1 MANVKGF
8 RPGSKSWKNFMAKL
22 YGIGA
27 AVVIVGAL
35 FKIMHWPG
43 ANLML
48 IVGLSTEAV
57 IFIFSSFEPI
67 PVDYDWSLVYKQ
79 FRQDE
84 MDLNLEDDAAV
95 SWDDLDGALDKA
107 KITPELL
114 DNLGEGM
121 RTLSG
126 QAQKL
131 NDISDASVAT
141 NDYVNSIKGATEKVS
156 HLSEAYVNASESLA
170 SLQDTEFSGKTAGE
184 SLKKLTGNLN
194 KLNEA
199 YELQLSGSV
208 DHLKASNKAFEG
220 IDELLKNLRESVEDT
235 KRYKENISELSTNL
249 SSLNTVY
256 GNMLNAMNYN
266 KG

>member
-1 MANVKGF
+1 
-8 RPGSKSWKNFMAKL
+8 
-22 YGIGA
+22 
-27 AVVIVGAL
+27 
-35 FKIMHWPG
+35 
-43 ANLML
+43 
-48 IVGLSTEAV
+48 
-57 IFIFSSFEPI
+57 
-67 PVDYDWSLVYKQ
+67 
-79 FRQDE
+79 
-84 MDLNLEDDAAV
+84 
-95 SWDDLDGALDKA
+95 
-107 KITPELL
+107 
-114 DNLGEGM
+114 M

-126 QAQKL
+126 QARKL

-141 NDYVNSIKGATEKVS
+141 NEYVNSIKGATEKVS
-156 HLSEAYVNASESLA
+156 HLSDAYVNASESLA

-184 SLKKLTGNLN
+184 SLKKLTSNLN

-208 DHLKASNKAFEG
+208 DHLKASNQAFEG
-220 IDELLKNLRESVEDT
+220 IDELLKNLRDSVEDT